1 MWNHS
6 QRMWYDSM
14 TTWIN
19 IWCGL
24 VGAKSG
30 ARLCIYNLLS
40 TIPPRP
46 ASVRSFLSLSQWELG
61 RRAAVAGAGL
71 SWNLDLA
78 LGGVFNVRAMSSIS
92 DAQLSP
98 RKVKSTWAQN
108 ERTCNKYED
117 GWSTY
122 KYVGSIWAYLNKGS
136 TQCEGSLLSEVHTS
150 TWAQHERTCNKYE
163 MRKSPFDRP
172 SPVQQSQVPK

>member
-78 LGGVFNVRAMSSIS
+78 LGSVFNVRAMSSIS

-122 KYVGSIWAYLNKGS
+122 KYVGSIWAYL
-136 TQCEGSLLSEVHTS
+136 QQVQVLLREVHTS
-150 TWAQHERTCNKYE
+150 TWAQYERTCNKT
-163 MRKSPFDRP
+163 KCVSSP
-172 SPVQQSQVPK
+172 SPEKYISTWA